1 MRKILFVC
9 KHNRFRSKIAEA
21 AFKKFNKNPRV
32 TATSA
37 GIFEGLP
44 VLKIVI
50 DTGKKFGLKI
60 DKSTQGI
67 KEKWFNELDLIILVA
82 NDVPSVILK
91 NKVKKLIV
99 WKIPDCPCADR
110 KCVEKTAEKIII
122 KIKDLVKQLAR
133 ERK

>member
-1 MRKILFVC
+1 MVKKLLFVC

-21 AFKKFNKNPRV
+21 AFKKFNKNS
-32 TATSA
+32 TIKSASA

-50 DTGKKFGLKI
+50 ETGRKFGLKI
-60 DKSTQGI
+60 NKKTQGI
-67 KEKWFNELDLIILVA
+67 KEKWFKELDLIVIVA
-82 NDVPSVILK
+82 DDIPPVIFK

-99 WKIPDCPCADR
+99 WKIPDCSCADR
-110 KCVEKTAEKIII
+110 KCIEETAEKIII
-122 KIKDLVKQLAR
+122 KVKNLVKEL

>member
-1 MRKILFVC
+1 MKKILFIC

-21 AFKKFNKNPRV
+21 AFKKFNKNPRIKS
-32 TATSA
+32 ASA

-60 DKSTQGI
+60 NKKTQGI
-67 KEKWFNELDLIILVA
+67 KEKWFGDLDLIVVVA
-82 NDVPSVILK
+82 NDIPPVIFK

-99 WKIPDCPCADR
+99 WKIPDCSCADR
-110 KCVEKTAEKIII
+110 KCIENRTEKIII
-122 KIKDLVKQLAR
+122 KVKSLVKQL